1 LYYDPDFD
9 PSAKLPRVKGPS
21 RDAAQQSRM
30 MLPFSL
36 KCSTCG
42 HYMRLGK
49 KFNATKETA
58 IGMDYLTI
66 KRFRFRFKCEACR
79 APISF
84 LTDPKNADYECE
96 SGATRNYDFRKE
108 QQQEAAAAAAAKAE
122 LTDGM
127 SKLEARTLDSKR
139 EMEALDEL
147 DELQQQSHVRASL
160 ERRAAAS
167 AAALLAGGAGAERD
181 GSLPDVDRE
190 EEDRLVAEAFTLK
203 RSRVQRLDE
212 EQDDDMGDREDE
224 GPGSVTRAT
233 SARGRETADGARAAA
248 PLPLSAKPVD
258 ELALPLV
265 TRIVK
270 RKKVVAG
277 RAYWLA
283 LGLSRPVAT
292 HLSVPWTTWPTAH
305 ATRSWPNVA
314 HVPCA
319 KMPNAR
325 AGALGLDGRGL
336 IMVLSNHGT
345 RESQCKPV
353 SPAVGCEAR
362 EAVGHV
368 AHVRSG

>member
-1 LYYDPDFD
+1 VALGGRGGELARECRRRRRGRRRGRPRGRRGAGEMGERKVLNKYYDPDFD
-9 PSAKLPRVKGPS
+9 PSAKLPRVKGPG
-21 RDAAQQSRM
+21 RDAAQQSRL

-36 KCSTCG
+36 KCCTCG

-147 DELQQQSHVRASL
+147 DELQQQNDARAAL
-160 ERRAAAS
+160 ERRAAAG
-167 AAALLAGGAGAERD
+167 AAALLAAEASAERGD
-181 GSLPDVDRE
+181 ALPDVDQE
-190 EEDRLVAEAFTLK
+190 EEDRLVAAAFALK
-203 RSRVQRLDE
+203 RSRVQRLDD
-212 EQDDDMGDREDE
+212 EQDEDKDAHEIEDAGAVAKTCASSRDKADD
-224 GPGSVTRAT
+224 SRAT
-233 SARGRETADGARAAA
+233 V
-248 PLPLSAKPVD
+248 PSAKPAD
-258 ELALPLV
+258 DLALLPIV

-270 RKKVVAG
+270 RKKVVAE
-277 RAYWLA
+277 
-283 LGLSRPVAT
+283 
-292 HLSVPWTTWPTAH
+292 
-305 ATRSWPNVA
+305 
-314 HVPCA
+314 
-319 KMPNAR
+319 
-325 AGALGLDGRGL
+325 DD
-336 IMVLSNHGT
+336 
-345 RESQCKPV
+345 
-353 SPAVGCEAR
+353 SPAPLAAAAAAAAPALAPAPLGGLFAAYGSDSDDE
-362 EAVGHV
+362 
-368 AHVRSG
+368 